1 MEKAHTYINNSLSK
15 KKPGELVFLSDFKG
29 TGTDAA
35 IRQSLSRLVRTG
47 KIKRIAHGIYYIPKV
62 DPLLGELRPSAE
74 EIAQKIAVKERV
86 RIQPSGAYA
95 LNKLG
100 LSTQVPTRL
109 VYLTDGPQRLITVG
123 TMKIRFKATT
133 AKRLSMKGDLSKLI
147 ILALEELDLQNI
159 DERRETRIRE
169 LLLKEDPKNLKHD
182 LSLAPGRVHDYIVK
196 LLKQKKDDRMVKVD

>member
-1 MEKAHTYINNSLSK
+1 MEKTHTHITTSLSK
-15 KKPGELVFLSDFKG
+15 KKSGELVFLSDFKG
-29 TGTDAA
+29 AGTDAA

-47 KIKRIAHGIYYIPKV
+47 KIKRIAHGIYYIPKL
-62 DPLLGELRPSAE
+62 DPLLGELRPSVE

-100 LSTQVPTRL
+100 LSTQVPTKL

-123 TMKIRFKATT
+123 KMKIRFKATT
-133 AKRLSMKGDLSKLI
+133 AKKLSLKGDLSKLI
-147 ILALEELDLQNI
+147 ILALDELDLQNI

-169 LLLKEDPKNLKHD
+169 LLLKEDPKKLKHD

-196 LLKQKKDDRMVKVD
+196 LLKPKKDDRMVKVD

>member
-1 MEKAHTYINNSLSK
+1 M
-15 KKPGELVFLSDFKG
+15 FLSDFKG

-47 KIKRIAHGIYYIPKV
+47 KIKRIAHGIYYLPKV
-62 DPLLGELRPSAE
+62 DPVLGELRPSAE

-100 LSTQVPTRL
+100 LSTQVPTKL

-123 TMKIRFKATT
+123 KMKIRFKATT
-133 AKRLSMKGDLSKLI
+133 AKKLSLKGDLSKLI
-147 ILALEELDLQNI
+147 ILALDELDLQKI
-159 DERRETRIRE
+159 DKEREIKIRE
-169 LLLKEDPKNLKHD
+169 LLLKEDPKKLKHD